1 MIQSYLVYYEVV
13 NCNIF
18 IYNRAEAIVGG
29 KKMSNQS
36 SINHHSNLGR
46 LLVKCPD
53 GPGIV
58 AAISNFLYKHDSN
71 ITESSQYSSD
81 PEGGEF
87 FIRLEFNCDNLLE
100 KRVAMEKEF
109 AELAANFSMDYRF
122 TYGDEK
128 KRTAIFVSNEPYCLM
143 ELLWEW
149 QNGDLDTDI
158 VVVISNHEE
167 ARDLV
172 ESLGIPFYYIPANKD
187 IRKQVEAEQ
196 IRLMEKYNVDLLIL
210 ARYMQILTPE
220 FVAHFPDQIINIHH
234 SFLPA
239 FIGARPY
246 ERAYNRGVKLIGATS
261 HYVTN
266 ELDEG
271 PIIEQD
277 IERVDH
283 RDHVEDMKKIGRNV
297 ERRVLARAVKWH
309 LEDRVIVHDNKTIVF
324 H

>member
-1 MIQSYLVYYEVV
+1 
-13 NCNIF
+13 
-18 IYNRAEAIVGG
+18 
-29 KKMSNQS
+29 MSNQS

-158 VVVISNHEE
+158 VVVISNHEK

-187 IRKQVEAEQ
+187 IRKEVEAEQ
-196 IRLMEKYNVDLLIL
+196 IRLMIKYKVVLHIITC
-210 ARYMQILTPE
+210 YMKIITSE
-220 FVAHFPDQIINIHH
+220 IDAHF
-234 SFLPA
+234 S
-239 FIGARPY
+239 
-246 ERAYNRGVKLIGATS
+246 E
-261 HYVTN
+261 
-266 ELDEG
+266 
-271 PIIEQD
+271 
-277 IERVDH
+277 
-283 RDHVEDMKKIGRNV
+283 
-297 ERRVLARAVKWH
+297 
-309 LEDRVIVHDNKTIVF
+309 
-324 H
+324 